1 MTLKKD
7 AKFEVNP
14 TLDFK
19 NDMKNLVNFNARS
32 SKSKSLLFDVLDLSK
47 VYYVWAKKVQRS
59 YVS

>member
-7 AKFEVNP
+7 AKFEENP

-47 VYYVWAKKVQRS
+47 VYYV
-59 YVS
+59 

>member
-47 VYYVWAKKVQRS
+47 VYDV
-59 YVS
+59 